1 MSGWPEAARI
11 EQREFGELSDGRQVR
26 EYTLRAGG
34 LVLRAINWG
43 GIVTALE
50 APDRAGHLANVVLGL
65 PTLRDYETR
74 NPHMGTIVGRYA
86 NRIGGGRFM
95 LDGRMVELDR
105 NDGGNTLHGGT
116 QGFGKQWWGIEPQ
129 PLGADGSAALVLRY
143 TSADGEGGHPGTLQ
157 VQVRYTLGPGP
168 QWRIDY
174 EAQGDKPT
182 VVNLSH
188 HDYFNLRGHGD
199 VMDHR
204 LLIAASH
211 YCPIDDGRIPTGLA
225 PVAGTPFDFRHG
237 PRIGERIREPHEQ
250 IQRGRGY
257 DHNFSIDAARAA
269 GAAPDAL
276 RFVARLA
283 DPASGR
289 AMDIHST
296 EPGLQF
302 YSGNYLD
309 GSLTGSGGALI
320 RQGDGLCLETQ
331 HFPDAPNHPDF
342 ASTRLAAGELFK
354 SRTVMRFSAFG
365 IEEDPFASLPASKE
379 H

>member
-1 MSGWPEAARI
+1 MSLTEARVEERAY
-11 EQREFGELSDGRQVR
+11 GELSDGRPVR
-26 EYTLRAGG
+26 EYTLRSASG
-34 LVLRAINWG
+34 LVLRAINHG

-50 APDRAGHLANVVLGL
+50 VPDRDGRMASVVLGL
-65 PTLRDYETR
+65 PTLHDYETR
-74 NPHMGTIVGRYA
+74 NPHMGTIVGRHA
-86 NRIGGGRFM
+86 NRIGGARFE
-95 LDGRMVELDR
+95 LDGREVRLEA
-105 NDGGNTLHGGT
+105 NEGANILHGGAR
-116 QGFGKQWWGIEPQ
+116 GFGKRWWDIEPQ
-129 PLGADGSAALVLRY
+129 PLAGDGSAALVLRY
-143 TSADGEGGHPGTLQ
+143 TSADGEGGFPGTMD

-168 QWRIDY
+168 EWRIDY
-174 EAQGDKPT
+174 EARSDKTT

-204 LLIAASH
+204 LLIRASRF
-211 YCPIDDGRIPTGLA
+211 CPIDAERIPTGLA

-250 IQRGRGY
+250 LQRGKGY
-257 DHNFSIDAARAA
+257 DHNFAIDAA
-269 GAAPDAL
+269 AAPGAMQ
-276 RFVARLA
+276 FVARLA

-309 GSLTGSGGALI
+309 GSLVGAGGALI

-331 HFPDAPNHPDF
+331 HFPDAPNHADF
-342 ASTRLAAGELFK
+342 ASTRLAAGDVFR
-354 SRTVMRFSAFG
+354 SSTVMRFSTFG
-365 IEEDPFASLPASKE
+365 PQQDPFDTLPE
-379 H
+379 DHQP